1 MFSTWNKVKG
11 NEIHSLKAK
20 HFKVSGNKYIKN
32 QDKLLVF
39 EYELLVFCLPLSDDR
54 PGVLLDYLDGVRP
67 VILDLYIR
75 HHVSQLCA

>member
-1 MFSTWNKVKG
+1 MKFTRWKQNIS
-11 NEIHSLKAK
+11 
-20 HFKVSGNKYIKN
+20 KYPVTNIKN

-54 PGVLLDYLDGVRP
+54 PGVLLDYFDGVRP

>member
-1 MFSTWNKVKG
+1 MFSTKVMKFTRWKQ
-11 NEIHSLKAK
+11 NIS
-20 HFKVSGNKYIKN
+20 KYPVTNIKN

-75 HHVSQLCA
+75 HHVSKLCA

>member
-1 MFSTWNKVKG
+1 MFSTKVMKFTRWKQ
-11 NEIHSLKAK
+11 NIS
-20 HFKVSGNKYIKN
+20 KYPVTNIKN

>member
-1 MFSTWNKVKG
+1 MFSTKVMKFTRWKQ
-11 NEIHSLKAK
+11 NIS
-20 HFKVSGNKYIKN
+20 KYPVTNIKY

>member
-1 MFSTWNKVKG
+1 MFSTKVMKFTRWKQ
-11 NEIHSLKAK
+11 NIS
-20 HFKVSGNKYIKN
+20 KYPVTNIKN

-54 PGVLLDYLDGVRP
+54 PGVLLDYFDGVRP